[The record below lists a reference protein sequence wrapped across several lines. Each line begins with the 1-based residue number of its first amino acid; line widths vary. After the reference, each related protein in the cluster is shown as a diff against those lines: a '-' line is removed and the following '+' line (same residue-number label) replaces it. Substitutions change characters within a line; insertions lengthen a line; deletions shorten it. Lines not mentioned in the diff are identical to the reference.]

1 MDQSFPDPQRA
12 LCGGEEDYRLLFE
25 GHPSPMWVFDNE
37 TLRFL
42 AVNEAAI
49 RHYGYSREEFLGMVI
64 TEIRSP
70 EEASRLLTHLSELR
84 HWQMASAGVWKHRK
98 KDGTIMD
105 VQISVSR
112 VMFRGRQAWLVLS
125 SEIAL

>member
-1 MDQSFPDPQRA
+1 
-12 LCGGEEDYRLLFE
+12 
-25 GHPSPMWVFDNE
+25 MWVWDDE

-49 RHYGYSREEFLGMVI
+49 RQYGYSREDFLGMVI
-64 TEIRSP
+64 TDIRSP

-84 HWQMASAGVWKHRK
+84 HWQMASAGVWRHRK
-98 KDGTIMD
+98 KDGTMID

-112 VMFRGRQAWLVLS
+112 VVFRGRQAWLVLS
-125 SEIAL
+125 QEIGH